1 LTYWQ
6 SALSVTN
13 IVSKGIA
20 MSFLSNLNWRYATKK
35 YDTAAK
41 VPQEKLDQI
50 LEAIRMAPSSNG
62 FQPYDVLVITNP
74 AIREKLKPAAFNQPQ
89 ITEASHLL
97 VFAAWD
103 NIHAGNLGKVFDAM
117 ETVRGKSE
125 ALDERRKSSIAG
137 FAGKSAEENFH
148 HAAQQA
154 FIGLGF
160 GLAAAAELKV
170 DSTGMG
176 GFSPPQFDEIL
187 GLKEKGLR
195 SVALM
200 ALGYRDAA
208 NDWLV
213 NLPKARRPK
222 AEMFHEVK

>member
-1 LTYWQ
+1 MT
-6 SALSVTN
+6 
-13 IVSKGIA
+13 
-20 MSFLSNLNWRYATKK
+20 FLSNLNWRYATKK
-35 YDTAAK
+35 YDASVK

-62 FQPYDVLVITNP
+62 FQPYDVLVITNA
-74 AIREKLKPAAFNQPQ
+74 AIREKLKPVAYSQPQ

-103 NIHAGNLGKVFDAM
+103 NIHAGNLGKVFHNM
-117 ETVRGKSE
+117 EKVRGASE
-125 ALDERRKSSIAG
+125 ALKKSRKNSIAG
-137 FAGKSAEENFH
+137 FEGKDAEQNFIF
-148 HAAQQA
+148 AAQQA

-160 GLAAAAELKV
+160 ALAAAAELKV
-170 DSTGMG
+170 DSSPMG

-187 GLKEKGLR
+187 GLKQKGLR
-195 SVALM
+195 SVALL

-213 NLPKARRPK
+213 NLPKTRRPK